1 MKAELSFPIF
11 FIAIQCRMIW
21 NLYYAIFISP
31 DFKLH
36 VRCTRLQ
43 RKCTIKCTVDVC
55 KLNMV
60 VVYFSG
66 LRRKHRTRNLSQFGN
81 AITDEKILSHY
92 KYRLGVY
99 LLKQSLEILSKYISA
114 KPGNHSSSELQLYIT
129 RCLSHYK
136 YPLADPAKTELGRLS
151 AKTELRINYIKLN
164 IYSWSV
170 SSQSLK

>member
-81 AITDEKILSHY
+81 TITDEKILSHY

-99 LLKQSLEILSKYISA
+99 LLKQSLETLSKYISA

-129 RCLSHYK
+129 RCLSHYNSIHWLILLK
-136 YPLADPAKTELGRLS
+136 
-151 AKTELRINYIKLN
+151 
-164 IYSWSV
+164 
-170 SSQSLK
+170 QSLGDYLLKQNCVLITLNWTSIADQFLVKA